1 MTNIGEIKKELEKL
15 GLSKTQA
22 EIYLLLID
30 HGELRIGEIAEYA
43 KIPRSSV
50 YSSLKALF
58 EFGIAE
64 EIIDES
70 FKKIRP
76 YPIGTMRHGLDDK
89 ILHLQK
95 LAKDLVALEKTIQVA
110 HTPDS
115 KDATTVKYY
124 RGRSGA
130 RQLYW
135 NTFRSTGTVYVYS
148 DWGRERYVGKKFYE
162 SFVEESR
169 IRKVKERVLIN
180 SSPEALE
187 SIRKFNY
194 PTSPISRTKIEDIR
208 IIDRRDMVI
217 KGDTLMYDNVYSQ
230 VYLKNVEINGFEIE
244 NMYFAQ
250 SQRSIFE
257 TLWRLARP
265 VTELL

>member
-1 MTNIGEIKKELEKL
+1 LIK
-15 GLSKTQA
+15 
-22 EIYLLLID
+22 
-30 HGELRIGEIAEYA
+30 HGELRIQEIATLA

-64 EIIDES
+64 EIIDQT

-76 YPIGTMRHGLDDK
+76 YPIGAMKHGLDEK
-89 ILHLQK
+89 IVHLQK
-95 LAKDLVALEKTIQVA
+95 LGRDLETLEKSIQIV
-110 HTPDS
+110 HEPES
-115 KDATTVKYY
+115 KDATTVKFY

-135 NTFRSTGTVYVYS
+135 NTFRAKNTLYVYS
-148 DWGRERYVGKKFYE
+148 DWGRERYVGKRFYE

-169 IRKVKERVLIN
+169 IRKIKERVLIN
-180 SSPEALE
+180 ITPEALE
-187 SIRKFNY
+187 SIRRFNY

-208 IIDRRDMVI
+208 VIEKKDMVI
-217 KGDTLMYDNVYSQ
+217 KGDTLMYDNIYAQ

-244 NMYFAQ
+244 NAYFAQ

-265 VTELL
+265 VKELV